1 MNKELLIILYK
12 LNVEGMSRDSVEEY
26 FSNFI
31 DEYSLKNDIELKDKY
46 IIREIYL
53 PVEGQSSNVKVIYPV
68 KSHKNDYNLSELIT
82 SVSDEVE
89 QSTSEKLKNDWNQ
102 LLREIKIRNLS

>member
-12 LNVEGMSRDSVEEY
+12 LNVEGMSKASVEEY
-26 FSNFI
+26 FTKII
-31 DEYSLKNDIELKDKY
+31 DKYSLKNDIELKNNY

-53 PVEGQSSNVKVIYPV
+53 PVEGQSSNVKVIYPI